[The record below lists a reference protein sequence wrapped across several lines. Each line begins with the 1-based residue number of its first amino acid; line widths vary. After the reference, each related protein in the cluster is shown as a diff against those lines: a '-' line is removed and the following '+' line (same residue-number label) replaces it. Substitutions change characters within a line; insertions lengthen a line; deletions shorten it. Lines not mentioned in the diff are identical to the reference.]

1 MNKIR
6 LMLFILLTT
15 FFNISF
21 SFAQNDASVKWS
33 LTSDLNVSSIDGNL
47 IAENLVLSYS
57 DNDPTLNLQ
66 VRDYTTSSGSGLR
79 LNVGNTNWP
88 RESAENSGRYIEFSV
103 KPEEGYGFKVTS
115 IKLDLGGGG
124 TSHMKANLYYSTDST
139 FAERTKLNDRPDL
152 PNSAWINPS
161 PNYVLNNRVHDDETF
176 YFRIYVWYQEVPSQ
190 TKYIWIRNV
199 VISGITY
206 LEGELLAPN
215 VITLPV
221 SNITNNGA
229 LTGGNVISDGGDDIT
244 ERGVCW
250 NASGNPTIDDF
261 RTIDG
266 TGLGE
271 FTSNITG
278 LTFATRYYIRAYAT
292 NSVGTSYGNE
302 LNFIAIPRVPAF
314 PGAEGAG
321 MWSLGGRA
329 GDVYE
334 VINLN
339 NSGPGSIVDAL
350 SQGNRTVIFRVSG
363 TIELQG
369 VILRPKSFTTIA
381 GQTAPGDG
389 ITIKG
394 RMIIASQE
402 GRSVT
407 DVVVRFIR
415 IRVDEGAAN
424 SSGDAIDIV
433 DGENII
439 IDHVSASYARDE
451 GISCQEQSDK
461 VSVQWCIISEGL
473 TFESH
478 SYGSLVR
485 GDHGDTKS
493 YHYNLYAH
501 NHSRNPR
508 PGNYTQIANDS
519 LGLFFDFRNNV
530 VYNWKGS
537 EPGYNDDRMTVS
549 RYNFIGNYFVT
560 GQESPVT
567 NRIFK
572 ENSLVSYGYFRDNA
586 YNGNVP
592 DDAWSLVRF
601 NNFTQAQ
608 VDDYKARSYE
618 VPMEPVTT
626 FSPEKAKSLVLAKA
640 GSSFPKRDIID
651 ERIVNDVLTGTGR
664 SIMRTTNQ
672 PEGAWPLLNSLP
684 APLDTDKDGIPDEWE
699 IANGLDPNDPSDG
712 SAYTISGYTNLEIYL
727 NHLVEDIMTSVE
739 NEVEIPSN
747 FALHQNYPNPFN
759 PVTTIEYYLPK
770 EALVKL
776 EVFDALGRRVA
787 ILDEGNK
794 PSGFYKVNF
803 DASRFASGLYIY
815 RLNAD
820 QKVFTKKMLL
830 LK

>member
-1 MNKIR
+1 MNRISIAFLI
-6 LMLFILLTT
+6 LMSTLL
-15 FFNISF
+15 NISI
-21 SFAQNDASVKWS
+21 SIAQNDASVTWS

-47 IAENLVLSYS
+47 IAENLKLSYS
-57 DNDPTLNLQ
+57 ETDPTLNLQ
-66 VRDYTTSSGSGLR
+66 VRDFTTSSGSGLR
-79 LNVGNTNWP
+79 LNIGNINWP

-103 KPEEGYGFKVTS
+103 KPQDGYGFKVTS

-124 TSHMKANLYYSTDST
+124 TSHMKANLYYSTDPT

-176 YFRIYVWYQEVPSQ
+176 YFRLYVWYQEVPSQ

-221 SNITNNGA
+221 SNITSNGA
-229 LTGGNVISDGGDDIT
+229 LAGGNVLSDGGDEIT

-250 NASGNPTIDDF
+250 NTSGNPTIDDF
-261 RTIDG
+261 KTIDG
-266 TGLGE
+266 TGIGE

-278 LTFATRYYIRAYAT
+278 LTFATRYYVRAYAT

-302 LNFIAIPRVPAF
+302 LNFIAIPSVPAF
-314 PGAEGAG
+314 PGAEGSG

-329 GDVYE
+329 GEVYE
-334 VINLN
+334 VTNLN

-350 SQGNRTVIFRVSG
+350 SQGNRTIVFRVSG

-369 VILRPKSFTTIA
+369 VILRPRSFTTIA

-394 RMIIASQE
+394 RMII
-402 GRSVT
+402 GNVT

-424 SSGDAIDIV
+424 SSGDAIDIA
-433 DGENII
+433 GGKNIV

-461 VSVQWCIISEGL
+461 VTVQWCIISEGL

-493 YHYNLYAH
+493 YHHNLYAH
-501 NHSRNPR
+501 NNNRNPR

-530 VYNWKGS
+530 VYNWKAS

-592 DDAWSLVRF
+592 DDPWSLVRF
-601 NNFTQAQ
+601 NNFTQTQ
-608 VDDYKARSYE
+608 VDDYKSRSYE
-618 VPMEPVTT
+618 IPMEYVTT
-626 FSPEKAKSLVLAKA
+626 TSPHQAKIDVLAHA
-640 GSSFPKRDIID
+640 GASFPKRDIID
-651 ERIVNDVLTGTGR
+651 ERIVNDVLAGTGR
-664 SIMRTTNQ
+664 SIMRTSDQ

-684 APLDTDKDGIPDEWE
+684 APIDTDKDGMPDDWE
-699 IANGLDPNDPSDG
+699 IANGLNPNDPSDG
-712 SAYTISGYTNLEIYL
+712 SSYTLSGYTNLEIYL
-727 NHLVEDIMTSVE
+727 NELVEGIFTSSPKNVE
-739 NEVEIPSN
+739 LPNEFV
-747 FALHQNYPNPFN
+747 LHQNYPNPFN

-770 EALVKL
+770 ESLIKL
-776 EVFDALGRRVA
+776 EVFDVVGRK
-787 ILDEGNK
+787 ILTLDEGNK
-794 PSGFYKVNF
+794 QSGYYKVNF
-803 DASRFASGLYIY
+803 DASNLASGLYIY
-815 RLNAD
+815 RLNAG
-820 QKVFTKKMLL
+820 QNFITKKMLL